1 MWWENILRN
10 YPQALESCKLYFQNR
25 YQDQWRIQIQNPTTL
40 ITYFQDTGIAIYVH
54 WKHHQGGKKY
64 GYKIKQ
70 ENIKIQM
77 DYIFGNQEAA
87 GVNALEFAFK
97 ILEWGMVER
106 KQRVYSFYAKRKEN
120 RRTK

>member
-1 MWWENILRN
+1 MIFTKSDEEPMVSE
-10 YPQALESCKLYFQNR
+10 YAY
-25 YQDQWRIQIQNPTTL
+25 
-40 ITYFQDTGIAIYVH
+40 
-54 WKHHQGGKKY
+54 HQGGKKY

-87 GVNALEFAFK
+87 SVNALEYTFK